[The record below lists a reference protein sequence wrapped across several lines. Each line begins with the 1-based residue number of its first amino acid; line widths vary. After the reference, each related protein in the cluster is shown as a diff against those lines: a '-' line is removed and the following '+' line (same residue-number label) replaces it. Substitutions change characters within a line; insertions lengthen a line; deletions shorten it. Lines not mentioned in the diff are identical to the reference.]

1 MTSSFGSILKT
12 VSENIAPTKAVV
24 TGEWPTWLRGGRL
37 LRVGPAMFDVGR
49 SSLRHWFD
57 GLAMIH
63 SFEFADD
70 SDDVTYTGRLLES
83 NVYKESIAADSLIG
97 DGFGSRA
104 ITSDP
109 CQTTFGRFF
118 SYFSQVVR
126 GAHFGDNTNVN
137 IVPSSDEKGAKWLA
151 LTEIPSV
158 WKFDPESL
166 DAEKRFN
173 VVGSNPELKRM
184 VKMTAHPHTASDGS
198 MYNVGVIPG
207 RNSFYVIFKTN
218 VTESGEKYASDLVCS
233 LPADDGLSYYHSF
246 GITDRYFIFV
256 ESPLKLSLPKLAL
269 WRFHRQSL
277 ADCMSWVDDKP
288 SRFRI
293 VDRETNK
300 EVVDVTY
307 EAEPFFAFHHAN
319 AFEDDANRRLV
330 VDMVCYR
337 NGKSTVNSLFLD
349 ELKRGNR
356 DDVAMGSFRRFFLPL
371 DATGV
376 TKVKSEVLSDV
387 HPVELPRI
395 NYKSHNGRPYRFVYG
410 LGRSSPS
417 VAFVDSVVKLNTET
431 KETHV
436 FAEKGTFASEPV
448 FVPAPDSKTEDDG
461 VILSVFLSGNPDEKK
476 PFLLILD
483 AASFK
488 EIARAEVA
496 CRMPTTLHG
505 DFLSVK

>member
-1 MTSSFGSILKT
+1 MTSSFSSILKT
-12 VSENIAPTKAVV
+12 VSENVAPTKAVV
-24 TGEWPTWLRGGRL
+24 TGKWPTWLRGGRL

-49 SSLRHWFD
+49 SSLQHWFD

-63 SFEFADD
+63 SFDFADD
-70 SDDVTYTGRLLES
+70 SDDVTYTGRLLETDIYR
-83 NVYKESIAADSLIG
+83 NSIAADRLVG
-97 DGFGSRA
+97 NVFGTRA

-109 CQTTFGRFF
+109 CQSTFGRFF
-118 SYFSQVVR
+118 SYFSQVFQGVLHR
-126 GAHFGDNTNVN
+126 DNTNVN

-158 WKFDPESL
+158 WRVDPESL

-198 MYNVGVIPG
+198 MYNVGIIPG
-207 RNSFYVIFKTN
+207 RKSFYVIFKTN
-218 VTESGEKYASDLVCS
+218 VTESGEKYASDLICS

-269 WRFHRQSL
+269 ERFHRQSL
-277 ADCMSWVDDKP
+277 ADCMYWVDDKP

-330 VDMVCYR
+330 VDMVCYP

-356 DDVAMGSFRRFFLPL
+356 DDEAKGSFRRFFLPL

-376 TKVKSEVLSDV
+376 TKVKSEVLSDF
-387 HPVELPRI
+387 HSLELPRI
-395 NYKSHNGRPYRFVYG
+395 NECHNGRLYRFAYG
-410 LGRSSPS
+410 LGLSSPS
-417 VAFVDSVVKLNTET
+417 ADFLDSLVKLNTET
-431 KETHV
+431 KETRV
-436 FAEKGTFASEPV
+436 FSEKGTFASEPV
-448 FVPAPDSKTEDDG
+448 FVRAPDSKSEDDG

-476 PFLLILD
+476 PFLVILD

-488 EIARAEVA
+488 EIARAEVK
-496 CRMPTTLHG
+496 CRISTTFHG
-505 DFLSVK
+505 NFMSAK